1 MSALTGVEVE
11 KIKLYNWEHLRNDR
25 SDAMHLYC
33 RLQYLVEIMLV
44 LGSFGELP
52 MRKVIIFKI
61 KLQGM

>member
-1 MSALTGVEVE
+1 
-11 KIKLYNWEHLRNDR
+11 
-25 SDAMHLYC
+25 MHLYC